1 MVCYPRRARL
11 LDLGR
16 SGWNDLAWLLEL
28 NQGYYNAASLA
39 AVCSIAED
47 PSVSWLGKPIH
58 PAVGNERLEPLVT
71 ALPVSTLGF
80 DDGLKNPSTREKPE
94 ASPPLTIIGAKMI
107 GLRPNLKRDAQGLYN
122 NEEMKGLKI
131 LSMCVAF
138 VLVVIG
144 TLLLSQGQVFSGLAV
159 YYVTGF
165 AFVIVEL
172 LIGTMYLEREGWIFL
187 PEAQWPGDPQECLGE
202 QDSNL
207 RTLVNWGQRQL
218 VPEWEA
224 PRRRRWFKGK
234 LVDLR
239 NRVWVDTIAVGHPNA
254 MMPLAIHGGGVTCML
269 LDRAKDLEMDVT
281 LGSQKVG
288 MTNLPPYALSQ
299 TVKIGSMSVGSHP

>member
-1 MVCYPRRARL
+1 
-11 LDLGR
+11 
-16 SGWNDLAWLLEL
+16 
-28 NQGYYNAASLA
+28 
-39 AVCSIAED
+39 
-47 PSVSWLGKPIH
+47 
-58 PAVGNERLEPLVT
+58 
-71 ALPVSTLGF
+71 
-80 DDGLKNPSTREKPE
+80 
-94 ASPPLTIIGAKMI
+94 
-107 GLRPNLKRDAQGLYN
+107 
-122 NEEMKGLKI
+122 
-131 LSMCVAF
+131 
-138 VLVVIG
+138 
-144 TLLLSQGQVFSGLAV
+144 
-159 YYVTGF
+159 
-165 AFVIVEL
+165 
-172 LIGTMYLEREGWIFL
+172 MYLEREGWIFL

-239 NRVWVDTIAVGHPNA
+239 NRVWVDTIAVGRPNA

-299 TVKIGSMSVGSHP
+299 TVKIGSMSVGSHPYEVSPPNAQ